1 MTHQHSPLGASGAE
15 RWINCPGSV
24 SLSAG
29 ITDEDDDTYSKPGTA
44 AHTLAAVCLS
54 THSEP
59 WQRMGD
65 LIRTDDS
72 GLRVQSVDKEMADA
86 VQVYLSAIREKHPE
100 RNQGNSW
107 IERHFACPSIHKYF
121 YGTADF
127 VHLTDDTLHVW
138 DFKYGVGIVV
148 EVERNP
154 QLMYYACGA
163 LEDLGLWDKVDKVVL
178 HICQPRA
185 VHSSG
190 PVRSWEI
197 STDELADWLED
208 ELIPAMDRALVSRE
222 TASGEQCRFCPVR
235 RYACPQHQ
243 KDAEEAEKLMKEI
256 ENGGVEKLSND
267 QVARFLDLL
276 DVMKIAGKSA
286 AETAVARLQS
296 GQEIPGRKLVKSKS
310 IRQWKEDAEPELK
323 AEFGQQAYTTPEL
336 KSPAQIEK
344 LAKGSAFAA
353 RWAFKPD
360 NGYTLAKGA
369 DTRAAVNKSVQ
380 KLFTQK
386 GA

>member
-1 MTHQHSPLGASGAE
+1 MDDTVLSQHSPLGASGAE

-29 ITDEDDDTYSKPGTA
+29 ITDEDDNEFSGPGLAAHSLAADYLKPGA
-44 AHTLAAVCLS
+44 G
-54 THSEP
+54 EP
-59 WQRMGD
+59 WQHIGQK
-65 LIRTDDS
+65 IH
-72 GLRVQSVDKEMADA
+72 GHEFVADKEMADA
-86 VQVYLSAIREKHPE
+86 VQVYLAAVREKHPE

-107 IERHFACPSIHKYF
+107 IERHFACPTIHKYF

-127 VHLTDDTLHVW
+127 VHLADDTLHVW

-163 LEDLGLWDKVDKVVL
+163 LEDLMLWDKVDKVVL

-208 ELIPAMDRALVSRE
+208 ELIPALDRALTSRE

-267 QVARFLDLL
+267 QVSRFLDLL
-276 DVMKIAGKSA
+276 DVMKIAGKAA

-296 GQEIPGRKLVKSKS
+296 GQEIAGRKLVKSKS
-310 IRQWKEDAEPELK
+310 IRQWKEEAEPELK
-323 AEFGQQAYTTPEL
+323 AEFGPQAYTTPEL